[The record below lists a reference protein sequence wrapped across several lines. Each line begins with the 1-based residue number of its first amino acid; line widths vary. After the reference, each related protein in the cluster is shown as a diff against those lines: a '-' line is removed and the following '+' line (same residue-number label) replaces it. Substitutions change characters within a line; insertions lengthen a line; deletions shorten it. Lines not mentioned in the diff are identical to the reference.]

1 MEDPLPGTRSRL
13 GAPVRGSRSCADAAA
28 TLRPSVEW
36 QARGVSVCRRKAG
49 RVRRSAGGEGSAD
62 AAGQRGSGERST
74 MTDKDVRGW
83 NDDGFH
89 AGGMSGGCTAVTM
102 DDFQVRGECPQ
113 PRGAGA
119 GE

>member
-36 QARGVSVCRRKAG
+36 HARGVSVCRRKAG
-49 RVRRSAGGEGSAD
+49 PVRRSAGGEGTAV
-62 AAGQRGSGERST
+62 AVGQRGTGEGSIV
-74 MTDKDVRGW
+74 TDRDVRGW

-89 AGGMSGGCTAVTM
+89 AGGMSGGCTTVTM
-102 DDFQVRGECPQ
+102 DYFQVRGESLE